1 MNYHHAFHAGNFA
14 DVFKH
19 AVLVHLLESL
29 NRKDS
34 PWCYI
39 DTHAGAGR
47 YDLTSVEAH
56 ATGEWQNGIAALPMS
71 PTGTPVL
78 APYLRLVAQGNA
90 DTGLRF
96 YPGSP
101 QLAQHLA
108 RGQDRLILNEPQA
121 PELMAL
127 RHHFGHDPRIH
138 IHQRD
143 GYELLRALL
152 PPKERRGLMLIDP
165 PYESAQEFQMLAR
178 ALHQVRIVWPQGILM
193 AWYPLTL
200 RNPASPLHHQLLN
213 SGMRKILLAEF
224 RLTASAGSGLYG
236 CGLILI
242 NPPWRSDEWL
252 KALIAELQAHFQPGR
267 SVGHLEWLV
276 PE

>member
-47 YDLTSVEAH
+47 YDLTGTEAQ
-56 ATGEWQNGIAALPMS
+56 ATGEWQNGIGALPTDPAGPS
-71 PTGTPVL
+71 LLT
-78 APYLRLVAQGNA
+78 PYLKLVAQNNPN
-90 DTGLRF
+90 TGLRS

-101 QLAQHLA
+101 QLALHLA
-108 RGQDRLILNEPQA
+108 RAQDRLILNELQT
-121 PELMAL
+121 PELEAL
-127 RHHFGHDPRIH
+127 RRHFGRDRRIH

-152 PPKERRGLMLIDP
+152 PKERRGLVLVDP
-165 PYESAQEFQMLAR
+165 PYESGQEFLTLAR
-178 ALHQVRIVWPQGILM
+178 ALRQAQAAWPQGILM

-200 RNPASPLHHQLLN
+200 RNPANPLHHQLLN
-213 SGMRKILLAEF
+213 SGIRKILLAEL
-224 RLTASAGSGLYG
+224 RLAANAGSGLYG

-242 NPPWRSDEWL
+242 NPPWQSDEWI
-252 KALIAELQAHFQPGR
+252 KALFAELQSHLQPGR
-267 SVGHLEWLV
+267 SSGHLEWLV

>member
-34 PWCYI
+34 PWCYV

-56 ATGEWQNGIAALPMS
+56 ATGEWQSGIAALPADAIDS
-71 PTGTPVL
+71 SVL
-78 APYLRLVAQGNA
+78 APYLRLVAHGNS

-101 QLAQHLA
+101 QLAQNMA
-108 RGQDRLILNEPQA
+108 RAQDRLILNELQT
-121 PELMAL
+121 PELAAL
-127 RHHFGHDPRIH
+127 RRHFARDPRIH

-152 PPKERRGLMLIDP
+152 PPKEGRGLVLIDP
-165 PYESAQEFQMLAR
+165 PYESAQEYLTLAR
-178 ALHQVRIVWPQGILM
+178 ALRQAQAAWPQGILM

-200 RNPASPLHHQLLN
+200 RNPASTLHHQLLN
-213 SGMRKILLAEF
+213 SGIRKILLAEF
-224 RLTASAGSGLYG
+224 RLAASAGSGLYG

-242 NPPWRSDEWL
+242 NPPWQSDKWI
-252 KALIAELQAHFQPGR
+252 KALLAELQSYLQPGR
-267 SVGHLEWLV
+267 SAGHLEWLV

>member
-47 YDLTSVEAH
+47 YDLTSAQAQ
-56 ATGEWQNGIAALPMS
+56 ATDEWRSGIAALPMH
-71 PTGTPVL
+71 PTDAPVL
-78 APYLRLVAQGNA
+78 APYLRLVAQDNA
-90 DTGLRF
+90 DVGPRF

-101 QLAQHLA
+101 QLAQHIA
-108 RGQDRLILNEPQA
+108 RAQDRLILNELQTL
-121 PELMAL
+121 ELTAL
-127 RHHFGHDPRIH
+127 RGHLGHDPRIH
-138 IHQRD
+138 IHQRN

-152 PPKERRGLMLIDP
+152 PPKEGRGLVLIDP
-165 PYESAQEFQMLAR
+165 PYESAQEFQALAS
-178 ALHQVRIVWPQGILM
+178 ALRQARTAWPQGILM

-224 RLTASAGSGLYG
+224 RLAASAGSGLYG

-242 NPPWRSDEWL
+242 NPPWRCDEWL
-252 KALIAELQAHFQPGR
+252 QTLLAELESLIQPGR
-267 SVGHLEWLV
+267 STGHLEWLV